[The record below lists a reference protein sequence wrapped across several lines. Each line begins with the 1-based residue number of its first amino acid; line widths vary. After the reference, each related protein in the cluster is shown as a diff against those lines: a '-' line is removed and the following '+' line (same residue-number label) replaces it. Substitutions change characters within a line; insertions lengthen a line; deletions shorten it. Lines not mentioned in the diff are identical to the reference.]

1 MSEKELETRVSEL
14 EKKLADERSMSHRAW
29 ISLNAK
35 LHGLEQEWKDYED
48 AYRSLVTFRDK
59 LRFRVTN
66 LFRRIMRKDVL
77 SPEERTHNR
86 MARIF
91 YRPRG

>member
-14 EKKLADERSMSHRAW
+14 EKKLADERCMSHRAW

-48 AYRSLVTFRDK
+48 AYRSLVTSRDK

-66 LFRRIMRKDVL
+66 LFRRILRIDVL
-77 SPEERTHNR
+77 SPEERTHKR

-91 YRPRG
+91 YRSRG